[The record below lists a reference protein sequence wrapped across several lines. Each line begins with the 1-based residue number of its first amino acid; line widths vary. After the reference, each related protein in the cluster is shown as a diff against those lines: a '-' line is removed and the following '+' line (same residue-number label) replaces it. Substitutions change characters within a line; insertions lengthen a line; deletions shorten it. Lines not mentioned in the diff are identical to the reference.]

1 LDEWLKRDPIDILKG
16 RMIADSQLDEP
27 EFDEMKGA
35 AEQLVFD
42 AIEYAKAEPYPPVE
56 ALWDHIYF

>member
-1 LDEWLKRDPIDILKG
+1 
-16 RMIADSQLDEP
+16 
-27 EFDEMKGA
+27 MKGA